1 MALSQDFLLDLKY
14 RNDIESVISPYV
26 NLKRRGSTLVGLCP
40 FHNEKT
46 PSFTVYPEKGN
57 YHCYGCGVGGDVITF
72 IRQIENLEYIEAI
85 RLLANRAGV
94 QMPDEGY
101 NDEATKIKNAVLE
114 INRESALFFHN
125 CLMSDIGEN
134 ARQYLLGRGLT
145 IATIRHFG
153 LGYAPESWGALL
165 NHLKSKGFKENMIYS
180 ADMIGRA
187 KNDHYY
193 DRFRNRV
200 MYPIINLRGNV
211 IGFSGRAMPGDEKA
225 AKYINT
231 GDTLVF
237 KKSHNMYALNFAKSV
252 CSEKVI
258 LVEGN
263 MDVVSLHQAGF
274 CNAVAALGTAF
285 TVDQARLLSRYTKE
299 VVVTLDAD
307 NAGKKATDRV
317 LQILSQVGLPARILR
332 IPDCKDPDE
341 FIKKNGATRFS
352 ALLEGA
358 ISDIEYRLFMAADG
372 VDTKA
377 DDGLVTYLKK
387 AAQVLATV
395 DDAITVDLYAGRLSD
410 KYDVSKSAIMSA
422 IEQTKKNH
430 KKQQAKKEL
439 SKIITPRFSNND
451 INPERRYRLRA
462 VKAEEAVLTVLMTHP
477 DFFEIAYSRLG
488 ENGMVTEWSQKV
500 YSAVCSILQSGQAFD
515 LCLLGENFNS
525 DETGYI
531 SMLENAES
539 AGENPKIV
547 LTDSIAVILEE
558 KEKIAMSSKPVGEM
572 SDDEWNQ
579 MTEQIKKSKSTK

>member
-14 RNDIESVISPYV
+14 RNDIESVISSYV
-26 NLKRRGSTLVGLCP
+26 NLKRRGSTMVGLCP

-57 YHCYGCGVGGDVITF
+57 YHCYGCGAGGDVITF
-72 IRQIENLEYIEAI
+72 IRQIENLEYIEAV
-85 RLLANRAGV
+85 RFLADRAGI

-101 NDEATKIKNAVLE
+101 NDETTKIKNSILE

-125 CLMSDIGEN
+125 CLMEN
-134 ARQYLLGRGLT
+134 MGLKARQYLTGRGLT
-145 IATIRHFG
+145 IPTIRHFG
-153 LGYAPESWGALL
+153 LGYAPESWDALL
-165 NHLKSKGFKENMIYS
+165 KHLKSKGFKENMIYNS
-180 ADMIGRA
+180 DMIIKG
-187 KNDHYY
+187 KNDRPY

-211 IGFSGRAMPGDEKA
+211 IGFSGRAMPGDEKS

-231 GDTLVF
+231 ADTLVF

-263 MDVVSLHQAGF
+263 MDVISLHQAGF

-285 TVDQARLLSRYTKE
+285 TVDQARMLSRYTKE

-317 LQILSQVGLPARILR
+317 LQILSQVGIPARILR
-332 IPDCKDPDE
+332 LPDCKDPDE
-341 FIKKNGATRFS
+341 FIKKHGASRFS

-358 ISDIEYRLFMAADG
+358 VSDIEYRLYMAADG
-372 VDTKA
+372 IDTTA

-395 DDAITVDLYAGRLSD
+395 DDTIAVDLYSARLSE
-410 KYDVSKSAIMSA
+410 KYDVSKSAILTS
-422 IEQTKKNH
+422 IEQARKESKKN
-430 KKQQAKKEL
+430 QAKKEL

-462 VKAEEAVLTVLMTHP
+462 VKAEEAVLSVLMTHP

-500 YSAVCSILQSGQAFD
+500 YSAVCSILQRGQIFD
-515 LCLLGENFNS
+515 LGLLGESFTA

-531 SMLENAES
+531 SMLENSES
-539 AGENPKIV
+539 TGENPKTV
-547 LTDSIAVILEE
+547 LTDSISVILEE
-558 KEKIAMSSKPVGEM
+558 KEKIAISAKPVEQL
-572 SDDEWNQ
+572 SDDEWAQ
-579 MTEQIKKSKSTK
+579 MMEQVKKTKNT

>member
-1 MALSQDFLLDLKY
+1 MVLSQDFLLDLKY
-14 RNDIESVISPYV
+14 KNDIEAVISQYV
-26 NLKRRGSTLVGLCP
+26 NLKRRGSILVGLCP

-57 YHCYGCGVGGDVITF
+57 YHCYGCGAGGDVITF

-85 RLLANRAGV
+85 RLLASKAGV

-101 NDEATKIKNAVLE
+101 NDEKTKIKNAVLE

-125 CLMSDIGEN
+125 CLMEDRGSN
-134 ARQYLLGRGLT
+134 ARQYLTGRGLT
-145 IATIRHFG
+145 IPTIRHFG
-153 LGYAPESWGALL
+153 LGYAPESWDALL
-165 NHLKSKGFKENMIYS
+165 NHLKSKGFKEDIIYS
-180 ADMIGRA
+180 SDMIVRG
-187 KNDHYY
+187 KSDHPY

-200 MYPIINLRGNV
+200 MYPIINLRGNI
-211 IGFSGRAMPGDEKA
+211 IGFSGRAMPDEEKG

-231 GDTLVF
+231 ADTLVF
-237 KKSHNMYALNFAKSV
+237 KKSHNMYALNFAKNV

-263 MDVVSLHQAGF
+263 MDVIALHQAGF

-285 TVDQARLLSRYTKE
+285 TADQARLLSRYSKE
-299 VVVTLDAD
+299 VIVTLDAD

-317 LQILSQVGLPARILR
+317 LQILSQVGVPARILR
-332 IPDCKDPDE
+332 LPDCKDPDE

-358 ISDIEYRLFMAADG
+358 TSDIEYRLFMAAEGIDI
-372 VDTKA
+372 KA

-395 DDAITVDLYAGRLSD
+395 DDTITVDLYSSRLSD
-410 KYDVSKSAIMSA
+410 KYDVSKSAIMAS
-422 IEQTKKNH
+422 IEQTKKSF

-451 INPERRYRLRA
+451 INPERKNKLQV

-477 DFFEIAYSRLG
+477 DYFEIAYSQIG
-488 ENGMVTEWSQKV
+488 ESGMVTEWSQKV
-500 YSAVCSILQSGQAFD
+500 YSAISSILQSGHAFD
-515 LCLLGENFNS
+515 LALLGDNFTA

-531 SMLENAES
+531 SMLENSECAS
-539 AGENPKIV
+539 ENPKTV
-547 LTDSIAVILEE
+547 LTDSITVILEE
-558 KEKIAMSSKPVGEM
+558 KEKIIMNSKPVEEL
-572 SDDEWNQ
+572 SNDEWAQ
-579 MTEQIKKSKSTK
+579 MMEQVKKNKKKI